1 MRLRA
6 KKAAFA
12 DKNTAQLLEEGDRAS
27 RSLPHGRSRT
37 MIVFLNLEDS
47 LRVGVHKLP
56 MNSPNDVSTM
66 ERLID
71 NGEVRPAE
79 IVAMIGKTEGNG
91 GANDFTRGFATVS
104 YSIALAKRLGISPEE
119 VLKRI
124 AFVWSGGAEGV
135 LSPHATLFTRAASE
149 KTTGSRLA
157 IGMAA
162 TRDFAPEEV
171 GTLVE
176 IREVAAAVRRAQAE
190 AGISDPNEVHYVQ
203 VKGPLLTP
211 AAVADADRR
220 DAKLVTR
227 DPNGSKAFARG
238 ATALGVA
245 LALGEVKEAQLSDAV
260 IAQRLDLYSSVA
272 NTSAGGEL
280 KNCEILLFGNSE
292 TAGGDLRIGHAVLS
306 DVVDADAVRAAVRDA
321 IGDPKA
327 PVEPDR
333 IVAIFAKAEAPP
345 NGMLRGRRT
354 TMLSDADINYERH
367 ARAALG
373 AVIASVTGD
382 AAIFA
387 SGGAEHQCKPGEA
400 PIAAIVRV

>member
-1 MRLRA
+1 LR
-6 KKAAFA
+6 
-12 DKNTAQLLEEGDRAS
+12 QGSSQIIIVLVGLEG
-27 RSLPHGRSRT
+27 
-37 MIVFLNLEDS
+37 S

-56 MNSPNDVSTM
+56 MNSPNDVSAL

-71 NGEVRPAE
+71 TGGVNPAE
-79 IVAMIGKTEGNG
+79 IVAVIGKTEGNG
-91 GANDFTRGFATVS
+91 GANDFTRGFATLS
-104 YSIALAKRLGISPEE
+104 YSMALGKRLGSPPEE
-119 VLKRI
+119 VLKRVV
-124 AFVWSGGAEGV
+124 FVWSGGTEGV

-149 KTTGSRLA
+149 KSRGKRLA
-157 IGMAA
+157 LGVAV

-171 GTLVE
+171 GTVAE
-176 IREVAAAVRRAQAE
+176 VREVAEAVRRAQAE
-190 AGISDPNEVHYVQ
+190 AGILDPSDVHYVQ

-211 AAVADADRR
+211 AAIADADRR
-220 DAKLVTR
+220 GAKLVTR
-227 DPNGSKAFARG
+227 DPNGSKSFARG

-245 LALGEVKEAQLSDAV
+245 LALGEANESELSDAV
-260 IAQRLDLYSSVA
+260 IAQRMDLYSSVA
-272 NTSAGGEL
+272 STSAGGEL

-306 DVVDADAVRAAVRDA
+306 DVVDADAVRAAARDA
-321 IGDPKA
+321 IGDRQA
-327 PVEPDR
+327 AIGAEQ

-382 AAIFA
+382 AAIFV